1 MAVVVIAY
9 TTIAVSVWSR
19 PVQVL
24 AVVVVSISLVVV
36 ALLLA
41 RRSLMSM
48 RYALG
53 WIFVA
58 VCIAIGGLFG
68 GLVTPVADVLDI
80 HSTVLIVG
88 VAAGGFLALTVQ
100 LSISV
105 SGLTETNRAL
115 AESIAI
121 LQARIEALETKR
133 VDGNEVGEC

>member
-1 MAVVVIAY
+1 
-9 TTIAVSVWSR
+9 
-19 PVQVL
+19 
-24 AVVVVSISLVVV
+24 
-36 ALLLA
+36 
-41 RRSLMSM
+41 M

-58 VCIAIGGLFG
+58 VCIAIGDLFG

>member
-1 MAVVVIAY
+1 M
-9 TTIAVSVWSR
+9 
-19 PVQVL
+19 QVL

-58 VCIAIGGLFG
+58 VCIAIGDLFG